1 MKRTDANG
9 RPGARRLSRRSLLR
23 GLGAGALGAGS
34 PLWDGSGNGRGV
46 FGRTAPA
53 EAASA
58 AGDRGTLIVGGVA
71 FFRNLDPGRTI
82 EVSGMSIEKA
92 CYDTLLTFHG
102 EDLRTPRPLLATAW
116 RTSADGRT
124 FTFTLRSGVR
134 FASGNEL
141 TSADVKWS
149 FDRILNL
156 KANTLFLFD
165 GVERIDAPDRS
176 TVVIRTKASK
186 PDLIPILSHP
196 GLSVL
201 DSRLLMQNGAD
212 AGPDANNRDH
222 VEQYL
227 FQHSAGSGP
236 FTLQSYTPSQ
246 ELVLVR
252 NPRYWGP
259 APRLERIMFR
269 HVPDPVTQALQVVR
283 GDIDVA
289 SSIGPDQEEPLR
301 RVQSVVVRATPAATT
316 FYILMNNNPDVGGP
330 FSNPKVQQA
339 VRYALDYDGIMKIA
353 GPGAARLAGVIP
365 TLMPGSLDPR
375 EAAKQDLAR
384 ARALLKESGL
394 PAVAGKFQYSSD
406 AIQFGVPTSLIAQKI
421 QADLARVG
429 INLTLDGLPNVT
441 ALTLY
446 RAGKD
451 QFGCWGWA
459 ADWPDASDF
468 LVYAPGR
475 VVGKRA
481 GWLPSASPA
490 AQRLASLADAAEAE
504 PDPRKRIV
512 MLQQFEH
519 IMAEVGPYVPLF
531 QPAIPFAHRSN
542 VEGVSYNSVWALDLA
557 AIRKTA

>member
-1 MKRTDANG
+1 MPPKHSFETPAG
-9 RPGARRLSRRSLLR
+9 RGVSRRTVLR
-23 GLGAGALGAGS
+23 GLGAGVLLGTAALPG
-34 PLWDGSGNGRGV
+34 
-46 FGRTAPA
+46 
-53 EAASA
+53 EAAA
-58 AGDRGTLIVGGVA
+58 AGGDLGTLVVGGLA
-71 FFRNLDPGRTI
+71 LFRTLDPGRTI
-82 EVSGMSIEKA
+82 EVNGMSVEKA
-92 CYDTLLTFHG
+92 CYDTLVTFYG

-116 RTSADGRT
+116 QTSADGRR
-124 FTFTLRSGVR
+124 FTFTLRAGVH

-149 FDRILNL
+149 FDRVLNL
-156 KANTLFLFD
+156 KANTSFLFD
-165 GVERIDAPDRS
+165 GVEGVDAPNPA
-176 TVVIRTKASK
+176 TVVVRTKAAK
-186 PDLIPILSHP
+186 PDLIPILSHQ

-201 DSRLLMQNGAD
+201 DSKLLTQNGGD
-212 AGPDANNRDH
+212 AGPDANSRDH
-222 VEQYL
+222 AEPYL

-236 FTLQSYTPSQ
+236 FMLQSYISSQ
-246 ELVLVR
+246 ELILVR
-252 NPRYWGP
+252 NPRYWGR
-259 APRLERIMFR
+259 APQLQRIVIR

-301 RVQSVVVRATPAATT
+301 RAPNVVVRATPAATT
-316 FYILMNNNPDVGGP
+316 FYVLMNNNPDVGGP
-330 FSNPKVQQA
+330 FSNPKIQQA
-339 VRYALDYDGIMKIA
+339 VRYGLDYDGIMKIA

-365 TLMPGSLDPR
+365 TLMPGSLPPSA
-375 EAAKQDLAR
+375 AAKQDLAR
-384 ARALLKESGL
+384 ARALVKESGL
-394 PAVAGKFQYSSD
+394 AAVAGKFQYSSD
-406 AIQFGVPTSLIAQKI
+406 AIQFGIPTSLIAQKI
-421 QADLARVG
+421 QADLQRVG

-446 RAGKD
+446 RGGKD

-481 GWLPSASPA
+481 GWLPSASPT
-490 AQRLASLADAAEAE
+490 AQRIASLADAAEAE
-504 PDPRKRIV
+504 PDTKKRIA

-519 IMAEVGPYVPLF
+519 LLADAGPYVPLF

-542 VEGVSYNSVWALDLA
+542 VTGVSYNSVWALDLA

>member
-1 MKRTDANG
+1 MTG
-9 RPGARRLSRRSLLR
+9 RHSNTNTTRRGITRRSILR
-23 GLGAGALGAGS
+23 TLGTGAAFLGTGALL
-34 PLWDGSGNGRGV
+34 PRGRGWWH
-46 FGRTAPA
+46 AAQPA
-53 EAASA
+53 HAAA
-58 AGDRGTLIVGGVA
+58 AGGDLGTLIVGGVA
-71 FFRNLDPGRTI
+71 LFRTLDPGRTI
-82 EVSGMSIEKA
+82 EVNGMSIEKA
-92 CYDTLLTFHG
+92 CYDTLVTFYG
-102 EDLRTPRPLLATAW
+102 EDLRTPRPLLAASW

-124 FTFTLRSGVR
+124 FTFGLRPGVH
-134 FASGNEL
+134 FASGNQL

-165 GVERIDAPDRS
+165 GVEGVDAPDPS
-176 TVVIRTKASK
+176 TVVIRTKAAK

-201 DSRLLMQNGAD
+201 DSRLMLQNGAD
-212 AGPDANNRDH
+212 AGPEAKDRDH
-222 VEQYL
+222 AEQYL

-236 FTLQSYTPSQ
+236 FALQSYTPSQ
-246 ELVLVR
+246 ELILVR
-252 NPRYWGP
+252 NRSYWGP
-259 APRLERIMFR
+259 APRLDRIVLR

-301 RVQSVVVRATPAATT
+301 RVQSVVVRATPSATT

-339 VRYALDYDGIMKIA
+339 VRYGLDYDGIMKIA

-365 TLMPGSLDPR
+365 TLMPGSLPSS
-375 EAAKQDLAR
+375 EAPKQDLAR

-394 PAVAGKFQYSSD
+394 AEVKGKFQYSSD

-421 QADLARVG
+421 QSDLARVG
-429 INLTLDGLPNVT
+429 IALALDGLPNVT
-441 ALTLY
+441 SLTLY

-451 QFGCWGWA
+451 QFGVWGWA
-459 ADWPDASDF
+459 ADYPDASDF

-481 GWLPSASPA
+481 GWLPGASPA
-490 AQRLASLADAAEAE
+490 AQQLASLADRAEAE
-504 PDPRKRIV
+504 PDNHKRIT

-519 IMAEVGPYVPLF
+519 LLAQAGPYVPLF

-542 VEGVSYNSVWALDLA
+542 VEGVAYNSVWALDLA

>member
-1 MKRTDANG
+1 MTRSYASDTTAE
-9 RPGARRLSRRSLLR
+9 RRISRRSILR
-23 GLGAGALGAGS
+23 TFGAGAALLGAAAVSSRG
-34 PLWDGSGNGRGV
+34 LWSAVRS
-46 FGRTAPA
+46 A
-53 EAASA
+53 EAAA
-58 AGDRGTLIVGGVA
+58 PGGERGTLIVGGVA
-71 FFRNLDPGRTI
+71 QFRTLDPGRTI
-82 EVSGMSIEKA
+82 EVNGMSIEKA
-92 CYDTLLTFHG
+92 CYDTLVTFYG

-116 RTSADGRT
+116 RTSGDGRT
-124 FTFTLRSGVR
+124 FTFTLRPGVR
-134 FASGNEL
+134 FASGNTL

-165 GVERIDAPDRS
+165 GVDGIDAPDPS
-176 TVVIRTKASK
+176 TVIIRTKAAK
-186 PDLIPILSHP
+186 PDFIPILSHP

-201 DSRLLMQNGAD
+201 DSRLLTQNGAD

-222 VEQYL
+222 AEPYL

-236 FTLQSYTPSQ
+236 FVLQSYTPSQ
-246 ELVLVR
+246 DLILVR

-259 APRLERIMFR
+259 APRLERIVLR

-283 GDIDVA
+283 GDLDVA

-301 RVQSVVVRATPAATT
+301 RVPSVVVRATPSATT
-316 FYILMNNNPDVGGP
+316 FYVLMNNNPDVGGP
-330 FSNPKVQQA
+330 FANPKVQQA

-365 TLMPGSLDPR
+365 TLMPGSLPSS
-375 EAAKQDLAR
+375 EAAKTDLAR
-384 ARALLKESGL
+384 ARALLKESGI
-394 PAVAGKFQYSSD
+394 ADVKGKFQYSSD

-421 QADLARVG
+421 QSDLARVG
-429 INLTLDGLPNVT
+429 IALALDGLPNVT
-441 ALTLY
+441 SLTLY

-451 QFGCWGWA
+451 QFGVWGWA
-459 ADWPDASDF
+459 ADYPDASDF

-481 GWLPSASPA
+481 GWLPPASPA
-490 AQRLASLADAAEAE
+490 AQQLAALADRAEAE
-504 PDPRKRIV
+504 PDTRKRITL
-512 MLQQFEH
+512 LQQFEH
-519 IMAEVGPYVPLF
+519 TLAQVGPYVPLF

-542 VEGVSYNSVWALDLA
+542 VDGVSYNSVWALDLA

>member
-1 MKRTDANG
+1 M
-9 RPGARRLSRRSLLR
+9 LR
-23 GLGAGALGAGS
+23 GLGAGALLAGS
-34 PLWDGSGNGRGV
+34 AGV
-46 FGRTAPA
+46 LSAAVPA

-58 AGDRGTLIVGGVA
+58 AGDRGTLIVGAVTQ
-71 FFRNLDPGRTI
+71 FRTLDPGRTI
-82 EVSGMSIEKA
+82 EVNGMSIEKA
-92 CYDTLLTFHG
+92 CYDTLLTFYG

-124 FTFTLRSGVR
+124 FTFTLRPGVR

-165 GVERIDAPDRS
+165 GVEGIDAPNPT
-176 TVVIRTKASK
+176 TVVMRTKAPK

-212 AGPDANNRDH
+212 AGPAAKDRDH
-222 VEQYL
+222 AEPYL

-236 FTLQSYTPSQ
+236 FMLQSYTPSQ
-246 ELVLVR
+246 EIILVR

-259 APRLERIMFR
+259 AARLERIVLR

-283 GDIDVA
+283 GDLDVA
-289 SSIGPDQEEPLR
+289 SSIGPDQEDPLR
-301 RVQSVVVRATPAATT
+301 RVPSVVVRATPAATT
-316 FYILMNNNPDVGGP
+316 FYVLMNNIPDVGGA

-339 VRYALDYDGIMKIA
+339 VRYAIDYDGVMKIA

-365 TLMPGSLDPR
+365 TLMPGSLPSS
-375 EAAKQDLAR
+375 EAAKTDLTK

-394 PAVAGKFQYSSD
+394 AEVKGKFQYSSD
-406 AIQFGVPTSLIAQKI
+406 ALSFGIPVSLIAQKI

-429 INLTLDGLPNVT
+429 ISLALDGLPNVT
-441 ALTLY
+441 SLTLY

-451 QFGCWGWA
+451 QFSVWGWA
-459 ADWPDASDF
+459 ADYPDASDF

-504 PDPRKRIV
+504 PDVAKRIT
-512 MLQQFEH
+512 MLKQFEH
-519 IMAEVGPYVPLF
+519 TLAQIGPYVPLF

-542 VEGVSYNSVWALDLA
+542 VQGVVYNSVWALDLA

>member
-1 MKRTDANG
+1 MTRNNALVQSAGPKV
-9 RPGARRLSRRSLLR
+9 SRRAVLR
-23 GLGAGALGAGS
+23 AIGAGAALTGVAPMVLSDPGMRSGA
-34 PLWDGSGNGRGV
+34 R
-46 FGRTAPA
+46 FA
-53 EAASA
+53 EAASP
-58 AGDRGTLIVGGVA
+58 AGDRRTLIVGGVTQY
-71 FFRNLDPGRTI
+71 RTLDPGRTI
-82 EVSGMSIEKA
+82 EVNGMSIEKA
-92 CYDTLLTFHG
+92 CYDTLLTFYG

-116 RTSADGRT
+116 RTSPDGRT
-124 FTFTLRSGVR
+124 FTFTLRSGIR

-149 FDRILNL
+149 FERILNL

-165 GVERIDAPDRS
+165 GVEGIDAPNPT
-176 TVVIRTKASK
+176 TVVMRTKAPK

-212 AGPDANNRDH
+212 AGPAAKDRDH
-222 VEQYL
+222 AEPYL

-236 FTLQSYTPSQ
+236 FMLQSYTPSQ
-246 ELVLVR
+246 EIILMR

-259 APRLERIMFR
+259 AARLDRIVIR

-283 GDIDVA
+283 GDLDVA

-301 RVQSVVVRATPAATT
+301 RVPSVVVRATPAATT
-316 FYILMNNNPDVGGP
+316 FYVLMNNNPDVGGP

-339 VRYALDYDGIMKIA
+339 VRYAIDYDGVMKIA

-365 TLMPGSLDPR
+365 TLMPGSLPSS
-375 EAAKQDLAR
+375 EAAKTDLAR

-394 PAVAGKFQYSSD
+394 AEVKGKFQYSSD
-406 AIQFGVPTSLIAQKI
+406 AIQFGIPVSLIAQKI

-429 INLTLDGLPNVT
+429 INLALDGLPNVT

-451 QFGCWGWA
+451 QFGVWGWA
-459 ADWPDASDF
+459 ADYPDASDF

-490 AQRLASLADAAEAE
+490 AQQLAALADAAEAE
-504 PDPRKRIV
+504 PDVAKRLT
-512 MLQQFEH
+512 MLKQFEH
-519 IMAEVGPYVPLF
+519 TLAQIGPYVPLF

-542 VEGVSYNSVWALDLA
+542 VQGVVYNTVWAFDLA

>member
-1 MKRTDANG
+1 MARIFPVALPVWRTV
-9 RPGARRLSRRSLLR
+9 SRRSVLR
-23 GLGAGALGAGS
+23 GLGAGVLLAGS
-34 PLWDGSGNGRGV
+34 GLPGRGAL
-46 FGRTAPA
+46 RTVLPA
-53 EAASA
+53 EAASS
-58 AGDRGTLIVGGVA
+58 AGERGTLIVGGVTQY
-71 FFRNLDPGRTI
+71 RTLDPGRTI
-82 EVSGMSIEKA
+82 EVNGMSIEKA
-92 CYDTLLTFHG
+92 CYDTLLTFYG

-116 RTSADGRT
+116 RTSPDGRT
-124 FTFTLRSGVR
+124 FTFTLRSGIR

-149 FDRILNL
+149 FERILNL

-165 GVERIDAPDRS
+165 GVEGIDAPNPT
-176 TVVIRTKASK
+176 TVVMRTKAPK

-212 AGPDANNRDH
+212 AGPAAKDRDH
-222 VEQYL
+222 AEPYL

-236 FTLQSYTPSQ
+236 FMLQSYTPSQ
-246 ELVLVR
+246 EIILVR

-259 APRLERIMFR
+259 AARLERIVIR

-283 GDIDVA
+283 GDLDLA

-301 RVQSVVVRATPAATT
+301 RVPSVVVRATPAATT
-316 FYILMNNNPDVGGP
+316 FYVLMNNNPEVGGP

-339 VRYALDYDGIMKIA
+339 VRYAIDYDGVMKIA

-365 TLMPGSLDPR
+365 TLMPGSLPSS
-375 EAAKQDLAR
+375 EAAKTDLAR

-394 PAVAGKFQYSSD
+394 AEVKGKFQYSSE
-406 AIQFGVPTSLIAQKI
+406 AISFGVPVSLIAQKI

-429 INLTLDGLPNVT
+429 INLALDGLPNVT

-451 QFGCWGWA
+451 QFGVWGWA
-459 ADWPDASDF
+459 ADYPDASDF

-481 GWLPSASPA
+481 GWLSSASPA
-490 AQRLASLADAAEAE
+490 AQQLAALADAAEAE
-504 PDPRKRIV
+504 PDVTKRIT
-512 MLQQFEH
+512 MLKQFEH
-519 IMAEVGPYVPLF
+519 TLAQIGPYVPLF

-542 VEGVSYNSVWALDLA
+542 VQGVVYNTVWALDLA

>member
-1 MKRTDANG
+1 MKHTDVAQL
-9 RPGARRLSRRSLLR
+9 PGPCKMSRRAALR
-23 GLGAGALGAGS
+23 TIGAGAALG
-34 PLWDGSGNGRGV
+34 GV
-46 FGRTAPA
+46 APA
-53 EAASA
+53 LLSDLGPQAGVRPVEAASS
-58 AGDRGTLIVGGVA
+58 AGDRGTLIVGGVTQY
-71 FFRNLDPGRTI
+71 RTLDPGRTI
-82 EVSGMSIEKA
+82 EVNGMSIEKA
-92 CYDTLLTFHG
+92 CYDTLLTFYG

-116 RTSADGRT
+116 RISPDGRT
-124 FTFTLRSGVR
+124 FTFTLRSGIR

-149 FDRILNL
+149 FERILNL

-165 GVERIDAPDRS
+165 GVEGIDAPNPT
-176 TVVIRTKASK
+176 TVIMRTKAPK

-212 AGPDANNRDH
+212 AGPAAKDRDH
-222 VEQYL
+222 AEPYL

-246 ELVLVR
+246 EIVLAR

-259 APRLERIMFR
+259 AARLERIVIR

-283 GDIDVA
+283 GDLDIA
-289 SSIGPDQEEPLR
+289 SSIGPDQEAPLR
-301 RVQSVVVRATPAATT
+301 RVPSVVVRATPAATT
-316 FYILMNNNPDVGGP
+316 FYVLMNNNPDVGGP

-339 VRYALDYDGIMKIA
+339 VRYAIDYDGVMKIA

-365 TLMPGSLDPR
+365 TLMPGSLPSS
-375 EAAKQDLAR
+375 EATKTDLAR
-384 ARALLKESGL
+384 ARALLKESGI
-394 PAVAGKFQYSSD
+394 AEVRGKFQYSSD
-406 AIQFGVPTSLIAQKI
+406 AIQFGIPVSLIAQKI

-429 INLTLDGLPNVT
+429 INLALDGLPNVT

-451 QFGCWGWA
+451 QFGVWGWA
-459 ADWPDASDF
+459 ADYPDASDF

-490 AQRLASLADAAEAE
+490 AQQLAALADAAEAE
-504 PDPRKRIV
+504 PDVAKRIA
-512 MLQQFEH
+512 MLKQFEH
-519 IMAEVGPYVPLF
+519 TLAQIGPYAPLF

-542 VEGVSYNSVWALDLA
+542 VEGVVYNTVWALDLA